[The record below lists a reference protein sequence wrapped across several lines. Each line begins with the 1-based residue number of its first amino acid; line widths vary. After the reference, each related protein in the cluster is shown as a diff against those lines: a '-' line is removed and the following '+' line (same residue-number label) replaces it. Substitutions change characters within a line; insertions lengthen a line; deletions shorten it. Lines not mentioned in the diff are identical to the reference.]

1 LNKQEPPSMRA
12 HSRSHLFF
20 IGKNSRGNW
29 VVQDEQHLSGGLFID
44 RAAAL
49 RFALFENG
57 NQPQSVIMVPGVLE
71 LDLNSSPRITQ
82 QPQAPA
88 DASLERRRAA

>member
-1 LNKQEPPSMRA
+1 VNKQEPPSMRA
-12 HSRSHLFF
+12 HSRSPLFF

-71 LDLNSSPRITQ
+71 LDLNSSPGITQ
-82 QPQAPA
+82 QPQARA

>member
-1 LNKQEPPSMRA
+1 MNRQEPPSA
-12 HSRSHLFF
+12 KSHSRSPLFF

-29 VVQDEQHLSGGLFID
+29 VVQDQQHLSGGLFID

-71 LDLNSSPRITQ
+71 LDLTSSPRIMQ
-82 QPQAPA
+82 QPQTSA
-88 DASLERRRAA
+88 DASRERQAA

>member
-1 LNKQEPPSMRA
+1 MNTKDPPSQRPQ
-12 HSRSHLFF
+12 SKSPLFF

-29 VVQDEQHLSGGLFID
+29 VVQDQHHLSGGLFID

-57 NQPQSVIMVPGVLE
+57 NRPQAVIMVPGVLE
-71 LDLNSSPRITQ
+71 LDLTTSARITQ
-82 QPQAPA
+82 QPQTSA
-88 DASLERRRAA
+88 DASHQRQAA

>member
-1 LNKQEPPSMRA
+1 MNTKEPPSQRPQ
-12 HSRSHLFF
+12 SKSPLFF

-29 VVQDEQHLSGGLFID
+29 VVQDQHHLYGGLFID

-57 NQPQSVIMVPGVLE
+57 NRPQCVVMVPGVLE

-82 QPQAPA
+82 QFQSSA
-88 DASLERRRAA
+88 DASRERQAA